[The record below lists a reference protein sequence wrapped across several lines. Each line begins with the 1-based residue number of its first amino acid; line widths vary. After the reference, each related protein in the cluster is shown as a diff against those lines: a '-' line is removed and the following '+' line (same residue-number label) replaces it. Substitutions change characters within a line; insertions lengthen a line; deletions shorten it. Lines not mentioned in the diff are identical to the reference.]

1 MLKGKFEGQYRNA
14 NGTLVFKYGISGK
27 ADNIEAYEASKGDYL
42 RHSDASGNALFFTTR
57 YTGDNI
63 KLTVTSEGEW
73 IVDTS
78 DIDKMTSLAEQNP
91 MLKEAIANRLL
102 DDILKTNST
111 VPASQPEV
119 VSAAKGGEGDVSDL

>member
-27 ADNIEAYEASKGDYL
+27 SDSVEAYEGSKGDYL
-42 RHSDASGNALFFTTR
+42 RHSDQSGSPLFFTTR

>member
-14 NGTLVFKYGISGK
+14 NGTLVFKYGVSGK
-27 ADNIEAYEASKGDYL
+27 SDSVEAYEGSKGDYL
-42 RHSDASGNALFFTTR
+42 RHSDQSGNPLFFTTR

-102 DDILKTNST
+102 DSIMK
-111 VPASQPEV
+111 ASG
-119 VSAAKGGEGDVSDL
+119 VSAPQPVAEEAKAKEDKGDVSDL